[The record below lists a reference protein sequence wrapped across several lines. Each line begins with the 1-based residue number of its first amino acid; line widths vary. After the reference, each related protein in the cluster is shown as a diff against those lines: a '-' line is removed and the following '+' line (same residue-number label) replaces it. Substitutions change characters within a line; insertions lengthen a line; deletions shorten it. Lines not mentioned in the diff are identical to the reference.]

1 MIRVLYPINLD
12 RCKFPVATSLREL
25 TLRNPEIDF
34 YSFSSPTSDEDQ
46 ALGEFLWSQPNI
58 HKIQVSDLIWQRFD
72 IVHHASATPRNLL
85 AASLAKVR
93 SFGKC
98 THIFTAP
105 IQPHTDDKFY
115 RQYVTSVYRAD
126 VLAAV
131 SHAVA
136 KDVQAQ
142 FGLKIDTVIPSGVD
156 LNFFSSGAAEPVDLD
171 KLGIRQPYVLFV
183 GVLTPRKRPDV
194 FLQIASVLPD
204 LDFVM
209 VGGSYTPQEESLY
222 RDIASKYP
230 NVKLLG
236 GQPRA
241 EVRNF
246 MGSALAL
253 VFPSELEGLP
263 LTILEASAMGIPV
276 LAQLKSSM
284 PEAVID
290 DVTGW
295 ILPVERIQAWAN
307 KLTEIANWTEVGR
320 SDFAKKARSFVTEH
334 YSWDSIAQQ
343 YADLYHR
350 VIGGDFA
357 KKSQYN

>member
-1 MIRVLYPINLD
+1 MRILFPINLD

-34 YSFSSPTSDEDQ
+34 YSFSSPTSDEDR
-46 ALGEFLWSQPNI
+46 ALGEHLWSQPHI
-58 HKIQVSDLIWQRFD
+58 HKIGVPDLIWQRFD
-72 IVHHASATPRNLL
+72 IVHHASATPRNLV
-85 AASLAKVR
+85 AASLAKAR

-105 IQPHTDDKFY
+105 IQPHADDEFY

-131 SHAVA
+131 SYAVA
-136 KDVQAQ
+136 KDIETQ
-142 FGLKIDTVIPSGVD
+142 FGRKVDAVIPSGVD
-156 LNFFSSGAAEPVDLD
+156 LNFFSPDSAQAVDFD
-171 KLGIRQPYVLFV
+171 QLGIRQPYVLFV
-183 GVLTPRKRPDV
+183 GVLTARKRPDV
-194 FLQIASVLPD
+194 FIQIASLMPD

-209 VGGSYTPQEESLY
+209 VGAGYTAEEEAMY
-222 RDIASKYP
+222 RETASKYP

-236 GQPRA
+236 RQARSQ
-241 EVRNF
+241 VRDW

-276 LAQLKSSM
+276 LAQPKSSM

-295 ILPVERIQAWAN
+295 ILPADPIQAWVD
-307 KLTEIANWTEVGR
+307 KLTEITNWKELER
-320 SDFAKKARSFVTEH
+320 SDFSKRARSFVTEH
-334 YSWDSIAQQ
+334 YSWDSIARQ

-350 VIGGDFA
+350 L
-357 KKSQYN
+357 

>member
-1 MIRVLYPINLD
+1 MRVLYPINLD

-34 YSFSSPTSDEDQ
+34 YSFSSPTSEEDR
-46 ALGEFLWSQPNI
+46 ALGEPLWSQTHI
-58 HKIQVSDLIWQRFD
+58 HKIRVSDLVWQRFD
-72 IVHHASATPRNLL
+72 IIHHASATPRNLM
-85 AASLAKVR
+85 AALLAKAR
-93 SFGKC
+93 SFGRC
-98 THIFTAP
+98 VHIFTAP
-105 IQPHTDDKFY
+105 IQPHTDDEFY
-115 RQYVTSVYRAD
+115 RQYVTSVHRAD

-131 SHAVA
+131 SYAVA

-142 FGLKIDTVIPSGVD
+142 FGRKVDAVIPSGVD
-156 LNFFSSGAAEPVDLD
+156 LNFFSPEAAESVDLD

-194 FLQIASVLPD
+194 FLQIASLLPD

-209 VGGSYTPQEESLY
+209 VGGSYTPQEEAMY
-222 RDIASKYP
+222 RETASKYP

-236 GQPRA
+236 GQPRSQ
-241 EVRNF
+241 VRNL

-276 LAQLKSSM
+276 LAQPKSSM
-284 PEAVID
+284 PEAVIE

-295 ILPVERIQAWAN
+295 LLPVDEPSVWAE
-307 KLTEIANWTEVGR
+307 KIKEVANWSETER
-320 SDFAKKARSFVTEH
+320 TNFSQKARNFVNEH
-334 YSWDSIAQQ
+334 YSWDIVARQ
-343 YADLYHR
+343 YAALYQSL
-350 VIGGDFA
+350 V
-357 KKSQYN
+357 N